1 MGLKGEDKRAFIIGV
16 IASIAAVIAW
26 DVIKSSLKIL
36 NYEQKKIKK

>member
-1 MGLKGEDKRAFIIGV
+1 MDLKGGDKRAFIIGM
-16 IASIAAVIAW
+16 IASMAAVIAW